1 MCFPSSHICNILR
14 PSFFTSAVF
23 LAKKMT
29 PGQRLLIIAVSP
41 KTQRNPAACTM
52 YTVHK
57 YKCTTISSLSRSN
70 SLARHREW
78 ATPLVACPGSTFAAP
93 SKKQKTNDVSPFS
106 PATANPHK
114 ICLGAKKLH
123 VVTFQNPKTG
133 IRAGDFWALCAIP
146 GQLPAVEWRRHLKSY
161 VTTRPR
167 KKPTR
172 PRLLVQS
179 NQANIL

>member
-1 MCFPSSHICNILR
+1 M
-14 PSFFTSAVF
+14 
-23 LAKKMT
+23 
-29 PGQRLLIIAVSP
+29 LITAVSP

-106 PATANPHK
+106 SAPANPHK
-114 ICLGAKKLH
+114 ICPGAKKLH
-123 VVTFQNPKTG
+123 VVTFQIQKLEPELG
-133 IRAGDFWALCAIP
+133 IFGHYAPFP
-146 GQLPAVEWRRHLKSY
+146 GSYQLSSGGATKVLRHHQAEKN
-161 VTTRPR
+161 
-167 KKPTR
+167 PTR

>member
-1 MCFPSSHICNILR
+1 MKSLQKHRETQLR
-14 PSFFTSAVF
+14 
-23 LAKKMT
+23 
-29 PGQRLLIIAVSP
+29 
-41 KTQRNPAACTM
+41 
-52 YTVHK
+52 VHK
-57 YKCTTISSLSRSN
+57 YKCTNTSSLSRSN

-106 PATANPHK
+106 SAPANPHK
-114 ICLGAKKLH
+114 ICSGAKKLH

-161 VTTRPR
+161 VTSTRPR
-167 KKPTR
+167 KNHQAAAAGAIQPSKHFINCHQ
-172 PRLLVQS
+172 RLFPLTKEPKNKS
-179 NQANIL
+179 